1 MASTFMSGW
10 RKKATRAPEPM
21 PVPERP
27 KPPGDPVT
35 SIRQNDGEAVSWS
48 SWPSLEKVHR
58 NLEEQQRVIDEV
70 RRYLEARLRPFQKYL
85 AAQERG
91 VSLAL
96 RHLEGKLAPVKE
108 YLRSQEQGLER
119 VGQAMDQAALQ
130 TLESFGR
137 YLAEHLQR
145 SWRFLEE
152 QPKPFHR
159 YLADQQRTVEL
170 IFKDLEEKLEW
181 FDSYLREQQ
190 KILDAIAQPHIL
202 EQFELL
208 VGFMDERQ
216 KAINRFAHEGAQ
228 GFEDLFAELERV
240 HNKYKGLD
248 IANLPLVRR
257 ILDESRA
264 SDDRLLEAL
273 RTMPRVLREERP
285 GLSPAPGA
293 PPRPAGGPSRD
304 EPEPPPAA

>member
-10 RKKATRAPEPM
+10 GKRAARPPEPV
-21 PVPERP
+21 PVPEPP
-27 KPPGDPVT
+27 KPAVDPVT

-48 SWPSLEKVHR
+48 SWPSLEKIHR

-85 AAQERG
+85 GAQERG
-91 VSLAL
+91 LTLAL
-96 RHLEGKLAPVKE
+96 RHLDDKLAPVKE
-108 YLRSQEQGLER
+108 YLRSQERGLER
-119 VGQAMDQAALQ
+119 VGQALDQAALQ
-130 TLESFGR
+130 TFESFGR

-145 SWRFLEE
+145 SWRYLEE

-170 IFKDLEEKLEW
+170 LFKDLEEKLEW

-216 KAINRFAHEGAQ
+216 KAVNRFAHEGAQ

-240 HNKYKGLD
+240 HNKYKAVD
-248 IANLPLVRR
+248 IAQTPLVRR

-264 SDDRLLEAL
+264 SDERLLEAL
-273 RTMPRVLREERP
+273 RTMPRVLREEFP
-285 GLSPAPGA
+285 GLAPPPGPA
-293 PPRPAGGPSRD
+293 PRPAAAGRPD
-304 EPEPPPAA
+304 EPEPPPTA